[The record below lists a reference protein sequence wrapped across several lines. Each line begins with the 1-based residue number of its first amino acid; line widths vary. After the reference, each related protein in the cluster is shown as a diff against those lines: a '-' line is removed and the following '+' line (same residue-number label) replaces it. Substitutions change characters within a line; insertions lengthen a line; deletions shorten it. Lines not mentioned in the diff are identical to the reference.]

1 MRRPRPPRHPRPA
14 LSADRAGLS
23 TVEYIIALVLV
34 AVAALALWKQL
45 GDDMDYVMRSTTAD
59 IQRR

>member
-1 MRRPRPPRHPRPA
+1 MRRPRPPRRPRPA

-45 GDDMDYVMRSTTAD
+45 GDDMDYEIRSTTAD

>member
-1 MRRPRPPRHPRPA
+1 MPA

-45 GDDMDYVMRSTTAD
+45 GDDMDYEIRSTTAD